1 MMRPVL
7 LALILLSVCP
17 VGFAQNFRGG
27 INGIVTDQAGAL
39 VAGSEVR
46 VTNEE
51 TGVGYTTT
59 TSTAGGYSFQD
70 LPLGSY
76 TITVNQSG
84 FSTVKVAGVRVT
96 AGQVYNLP
104 VTLSVASTATSV
116 EVSAAAL
123 ALETTNT
130 TLVSAVPSTV

>member
-1 MMRPVL
+1 MSRT
-7 LALILLSVCP
+7 ILLSVVFLTFCAI
-17 VGFAQNFRGG
+17 GLAQNFRGG
-27 INGIVTDQAGAL
+27 INGIVTDQAGAV

-70 LPLGSY
+70 LPLGNY
-76 TITVNQSG
+76 AITVSQSG

-96 AGQVYNLP
+96 AWQGYNL
-104 VTLSVASTATSV
+104 T
-116 EVSAAAL
+116 
-123 ALETTNT
+123 
-130 TLVSAVPSTV
+130 